1 MTDLNARWT
10 RLRTLLVIER
20 CSKWLLR
27 APGVGWVAF
36 CLCYAKRDQWVTSTM
51 NLSNCSWFFFFF
63 FFQFE
68 YSIPFFSLFVKDVYF
83 LNEGHSNRFE
93 ISFFNVHNLYFLPTW
108 FSSLSTVC
116 VIIYHNWIVN
126 GAFLSIFL
134 RRLPNGHINFEVETS
149 FVSISH
155 LPTFHKAS

>member
-10 RLRTLLVIER
+10 RLRTLLAIER

-36 CLCYAKRDQWVTSTM
+36 CLCYAERPMGYPNDESEQ
-51 NLSNCSWFFFFF
+51 LFLIFF

-68 YSIPFFSLFVKDVYF
+68 CSIPFFSLFVKDVYF

-93 ISFFNVHNLYFLPTW
+93 ISFFNVHNSCFLPTW
-108 FSSLSTVC
+108 FSALSTLY
-116 VIIYHNWIVN
+116 VIIDHNWIAN

-155 LPTFHKAS
+155 LPNFHKAS

>member
-1 MTDLNARWT
+1 MNPASNFACYRAMFKMAVESTGGRVSSILSLLCKERPMGYLNDESEQ
-10 RLRTLLVIER
+10 LFLI
-20 CSKWLLR
+20 
-27 APGVGWVAF
+27 
-36 CLCYAKRDQWVTSTM
+36 
-51 NLSNCSWFFFFF
+51 FFF

>member
-36 CLCYAKRDQWVTSTM
+36 CLCYAERPMGYLNDESEQ
-51 NLSNCSWFFFFF
+51 LFLIF

-68 YSIPFFSLFVKDVYF
+68 CSIPFFSLFVKDVYF

-93 ISFFNVHNLYFLPTW
+93 ISFFNVHNSYFLLTW
-108 FSSLSTVC
+108 FSSLSIVC
-116 VIIYHNWIVN
+116 VIIYHNWMVN

>member
-27 APGVGWVAF
+27 APGVGWVEF
-36 CLCYAKRDQWVTSTM
+36 CLCYAERPIGYLNDESEQ
-51 NLSNCSWFFFFF
+51 LFLIFF

-68 YSIPFFSLFVKDVYF
+68 CSIPFFSLFVKDVYF

-93 ISFFNVHNLYFLPTW
+93 ISFFNVHNSYFLPTW

>member
-36 CLCYAKRDQWVTSTM
+36 CLYYVERPMGYLNDESEQ
-51 NLSNCSWFFFFF
+51 LLLIFF

-68 YSIPFFSLFVKDVYF
+68 CSIPFFSLFVKDVYF

>member
-1 MTDLNARWT
+1 MGYLNDESEQ
-10 RLRTLLVIER
+10 LFLI
-20 CSKWLLR
+20 
-27 APGVGWVAF
+27 
-36 CLCYAKRDQWVTSTM
+36 
-51 NLSNCSWFFFFF
+51 FFF

-68 YSIPFFSLFVKDVYF
+68 CSIPFFSLFVKDVYF

-93 ISFFNVHNLYFLPTW
+93 ISFFNVHNSYFLPTL
-108 FSSLSTVC
+108 FSALSTLY
-116 VIIYHNWIVN
+116 IIIDHNWIAN